1 MELLLLSL
9 VVGIGTLLMQAF
21 VSLPLDL
28 LRVMVE
34 LGQWGL
40 LIIAVAV
47 LAWLFGD

>member
-28 LRVMVE
+28 LRATVE
-34 LGQWGL
+34 LSHWGL
-40 LIIAVAV
+40 LIVAVAV